1 MGSGRKERWL
11 GEGGRRAIAVEFVGL
26 LLVIDAAGASGPTPE
41 ARLAALDEDQLG
53 GEKPLIPIDEHRVA
67 A

>member
-1 MGSGRKERWL
+1 M
-11 GEGGRRAIAVEFVGL
+11 GL

-41 ARLAALDEDQLG
+41 ARVAALDEDQLG
-53 GEKPLIPIDEHRVA
+53 GEKPLIPVDEHRVA